1 MTPEGGSPVERADP
15 LAVLRRWEAQQGRR
29 LVDPSLAAWDDLDS
43 EAVLRA
49 RSAWG
54 PAVPSGTRYWS
65 RRRYLSF
72 GPDGAP
78 ERLIEVQLLSA
89 HQPSLRARH
98 SDLLVAG
105 SLGECFWVYALTS
118 TSGGDVHLRTLQDP
132 AGSAWDPAA
141 PGGAA
146 SDHDPLWVLPLSR
159 VSARPVLL
167 RAA

>member
-1 MTPEGGSPVERADP
+1 MAAARGSLVERADP
-15 LAVLRRWEAQQGRR
+15 LAVLRRWEARQGRR

-43 EAVLRA
+43 EAVLLA

-72 GPDGAP
+72 GEDGAP

-105 SLGECFWVYALTS
+105 SLGERFWVYALTS
-118 TSGGDVHLRTLQDP
+118 TSSGDVHLRTLQDP
-132 AGSAWDPAA
+132 AGSAWDPVSPA
-141 PGGAA
+141 GAA
-146 SDHDPLWVLPLSR
+146 GDHDPLWVLPLSR
-159 VSARPVLL
+159 LSSPAVLVSA
-167 RAA
+167 A